1 MSCSPFDLRDY
12 HFQELADPQRRQVEA
27 HVKTCEPCREELGRL
42 QLTESAL
49 FTLREEEIPQRIA
62 FVSDPIFEPSPLR
75 RFFSDFWGSAARL
88 GFASAAMLSAA
99 LVVFA
104 LRPPAPAPVTEPRPI
119 AVNTAAQVSTGD
131 VQKLVDAAVAKAVAE
146 SEERQ
151 IVKTKALVAD
161 LEKARQQLLFASDEL
176 DQSQKR
182 MGTMKRYLAY
192 AQPNENGE
200 LR

>member
-12 HFQELADPQRRQVEA
+12 HFQELADPQRRQVES

-62 FVSDPIFEPSPLR
+62 FVSDPIFEPSPVR
-75 RFFSDFWGSAARL
+75 RFFSDFWGSASRL

-104 LRPPAPAPVTEPRPI
+104 MYRPAPAPGPI
-119 AVNTAAQVSTGD
+119 ATAPPVVTTVAASNVD
-131 VQKLVDAAVAKAVAE
+131 VQVLVDAAVAKA
-146 SEERQ
+146 EERQ
-151 IVKTKALVAD
+151 SIKTKELMAD
-161 LEKARQQLLFASDEL
+161 LDNAQKQLLWAAEEL
-176 DQSQKR
+176 EQAQKR
-182 MGTMKRYLAY
+182 AAIRI
-192 AQPNENGE
+192 AQQYFPPDENGD
-200 LR
+200 R

>member
-12 HFQELADPQRRQVEA
+12 HFRELADPQRRQVES
-27 HVKTCEPCREELGRL
+27 HVKTCEACREELERL

-62 FVSDPIFEPSPLR
+62 FVSDPVFEPSPLR
-75 RFFSDFWGSAARL
+75 RWISDFWGSAARL
-88 GFASAAMLSAA
+88 SFASAAMLSAA

-104 LRPPAPAPVTEPRPI
+104 LHRPAPAPVIEHVPV
-119 AVNTAAQVSTGD
+119 AVNTVAQQPD

-146 SEERQ
+146 AEERQ
-151 IVKTKALVAD
+151 VAKTSVLVAD
-161 LEKARQQLLFASDEL
+161 LEKAHQQLRFAAYDLERT
-176 DQSQKR
+176 QKAAAAR
-182 MGTMKRYLAY
+182 VAVAMNYGP
-192 AQPNENGE
+192 PNENGE